1 LDINYTADLS
11 FTSIDLSM
19 EKAHSDVGTEY
30 SISQLSKEFDI
41 TTRSIR
47 HYEDIGLLSPARRG
61 QTRIYRQAD
70 RTRLRLILRGKRL
83 GLSLEDSREII
94 DMYEPGKTNIDQL
107 KKLID
112 AIQVQRDKLNQQLN
126 DISKLLKDLNQAE
139 ADCID
144 ALKTN
149 GRQ

>member
-1 LDINYTADLS
+1 MAKIAAPDSSSDIS
-11 FTSIDLSM
+11 
-19 EKAHSDVGTEY
+19 TEY
-30 SISQLSKEFDI
+30 SISQLSQEFDV
-41 TTRSIR
+41 TTRSLR
-47 HYEDIGLLSPARRG
+47 HYEEIGLLCPTRRG
-61 QTRIYRQAD
+61 QTRIYSQAD

-94 DMYEPGKTNIDQL
+94 NMYEPGKTNIDQL

-112 AIQVQRDKLNQQLN
+112 AIQLQRNKLNQQLD

-149 GRQ
+149 GKS

>member
-1 LDINYTADLS
+1 MAKIAAPDSGSDITA
-11 FTSIDLSM
+11 
-19 EKAHSDVGTEY
+19 EY
-30 SISQLSKEFDI
+30 SISQLSQEFDV
-41 TTRSIR
+41 TTRSLR
-47 HYEDIGLLSPARRG
+47 HYEEIGLLCPTRRG
-61 QTRIYRQAD
+61 QTRIYSQAD

-94 DMYEPGKTNIDQL
+94 NMYEPGKTNIDQL

-112 AIQVQRDKLNQQLN
+112 AIQLQRNKLNQQLD

-149 GRQ
+149 GKN

>member
-1 LDINYTADLS
+1 MAKAVKNSSTDI
-11 FTSIDLSM
+11 TS
-19 EKAHSDVGTEY
+19 EY
-30 SISQLSKEFDI
+30 SISQLSKEFDV

-47 HYEDIGLLSPARRG
+47 HYEDIGLLSPTRRG
-61 QTRIYRQAD
+61 QTRIYSQAD

-112 AIQVQRDKLNQQLN
+112 AIQQQRSKLNQQLD
-126 DISKLLKDLNQAE
+126 DISKLLKDLNRAE

-149 GRQ
+149 GKQ